1 MAVSKIAVMALVGIL
16 AVPILLG
23 YALNL
28 SEVTETDYKPDGEST
43 NVTPLLQT
51 GTAYTPANA
60 DSFKIN
66 TDFEYNGIGVK
77 PIFNTISTNK
87 SSLQIYQQTH
97 TLAPGGYLYFRL
109 SSYDNGL
116 SLFIGRYSDVTFVEN
131 DSAGQ
136 NRLHTIDHFVSMN
149 WNPSDNKVTYSYD
162 GGSSFFTPTSTS
174 NIIGVINNGSTTK
187 TLYISQQN
195 AGGVNY
201 ADISDGYYFE
211 NVSWY
216 GNVKLHL
223 PEKTKSILLTVDLDS
238 ITDSN
243 YKLIIDAGLGMV
255 LTKTTDSNGVKWS
268 LLRNDNQGDGE
279 VIFDNLYYNSSSSNN
294 TYQIYLNADLIGTRE
309 WQGQYD
315 TITYYKTK
323 YTLELR
329 YIGQWPSIFGLANSY
344 MNYNYDYT
352 RESTGDNTFDQITF
366 KTPPSASPGRTP
378 TMRMD
383 GAVFSAFAY
392 SIISDITYT
401 PGDFKTNPTTTL
413 TVEKPGTSFEFAGNT
428 YTVDNTG
435 NITLGTHKVS
445 VDGLKLESI
454 PVPVGYENRINGN
467 VISVSADPSTI
478 KFNGQWGASV
488 STIGNTAT
496 TYTKTEWNA
505 GTFAWDGIDTNFLIV
520 GLITCLGAFIAL
532 GIYLRKTGKGLMPL
546 LIVCGCAAGLFFC
559 MI

>member
-28 SEVTETDYKPDGEST
+28 SEVTETDYKPDGESV

-60 DSFKIN
+60 DHFKIN
-66 TDFEYNGIGVK
+66 SDFEYNGVEVK
-77 PIFNTISTNK
+77 PIYNTITTNK
-87 SSLQIYQQTH
+87 TSLQMFQQTY
-97 TLAPGGYLYFRL
+97 TLTPGGYLYFRL

-131 DSAGQ
+131 DSSGQ

-149 WNPSDNKVTYSYD
+149 WYPSDNAVSYSYD

-174 NIIGVINNGSTTK
+174 NIVGVINNGNTTK
-187 TLYISQQN
+187 TLYISQKN
-195 AGGVNY
+195 STGVNY
-201 ADISDGYYFE
+201 ADVSDGYHFE

-216 GNVKLHL
+216 GDVELNL
-223 PEKTKSILLTVDLDS
+223 PEKTKSILLTMDLNS
-238 ITDSN
+238 ITDAN
-243 YKLIIDAGLGMV
+243 YKLIIGAGIGLV
-255 LTKTTDSNGVKWS
+255 FTKTTDSNGVKWS
-268 LLRNDNQGDGE
+268 VLRNDNQGTGPI
-279 VIFDNLYYNSSSSNN
+279 IFDSIYYDANSSNN
-294 TYQIYLNADLIGTRE
+294 TYQLYINADLIGTRI

-323 YTLELR
+323 YSMELN
-329 YIGQWPSIFGLANSY
+329 YIGQWPTIFGKQNSY
-344 MNYNYDYT
+344 INYDYEYT
-352 RESTGDNTFDQITF
+352 RESTGGNTFDFIRF
-366 KTPPSASPGRTP
+366 NIPPSDNQKRTP

-383 GAVFSAFAY
+383 GAVYSAFAY
-392 SIISDITYT
+392 NIISDTTYA

-413 TVEKPGTSFEFAGNT
+413 KVEKPGTSFEFAGNT

-435 NITLGTHKVS
+435 NITLGTHNVS
-445 VDGLKLESI
+445 VNGIKLESI

-467 VISVSADPSTI
+467 VISVSAEPSTI

-496 TYTKTEWNA
+496 TYTKTEWTP
-505 GTFAWDGIDTNFLIV
+505 GEFAWDGIDTNFLMV
-520 GLITCLGAFIAL
+520 GLITCLGVFVAL
-532 GIYLRKTGKGLMPL
+532 GIYVRKSGKGMIPL
-546 LIVCGCAAGLFFC
+546 LIVCGCCAGLFFC